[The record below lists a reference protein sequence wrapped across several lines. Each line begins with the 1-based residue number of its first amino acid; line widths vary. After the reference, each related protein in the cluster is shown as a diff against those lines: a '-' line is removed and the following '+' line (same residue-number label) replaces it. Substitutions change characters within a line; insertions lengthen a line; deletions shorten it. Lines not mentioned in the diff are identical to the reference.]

1 MKYLLIPFLML
12 AFAGCQSGKQPA
24 REKNSVV
31 VQPLRLTRQEAEKLV
46 KLPLKCIHKEYPN
59 KPGEVLASAKDLK
72 SPRAMHPC
80 FYGCFDWHSAVH
92 GHWSLVKLL
101 KEYPGLKEA
110 DTLKRLLKEQI
121 SKENIRKEAAYF
133 KPELNHLYERTYG
146 WAWLLKLAAEL
157 HTWHTPQARQLEQ
170 NLQPLT

>member
-24 REKNSVV
+24 REKNSVT

-46 KLPLKCIHKEYPN
+46 KLPLKCIHKEYPD

-110 DTLKRLLKEQI
+110 DTLRRLLKEQI
-121 SKENIRKEAAYF
+121 SKDKSQKKTSAKKRPISSRS
-133 KPELNHLYERTYG
+133 
-146 WAWLLKLAAEL
+146 
-157 HTWHTPQARQLEQ
+157 
-170 NLQPLT
+170 